1 MEKRAALLAP
11 TRTMASPP
19 VPVLLM
25 SRSLGPG
32 GSERQLAEAA
42 KALDRRRFSP
52 HVACVEATGFRFEE
66 LRQHGIPILEL
77 PMHSFLSRDAWK
89 AAFRLRRYLRE
100 NRIRLVHPF
109 DFTLNI
115 FGVPLARAFG
125 IPVVVSSQRCFWD
138 LVPSRYRMPLWL
150 SHHIAH
156 AVTVNCEALR
166 EHLVERLG
174 VPRRRIHLCY
184 NALDTSIYHHL
195 PRSRPPQLQGAS
207 LIIGVTC
214 VLRPEKGLSTLVEA
228 FARLYAAH
236 PGLRLVVVGSGPQ
249 LAALQQQALQLGIA
263 GACLFQPSTADVLPW
278 LRAIDI
284 FVLPSL
290 SEALSNSLMEAMACG
305 CCAIASRVGG
315 NPELVSHRRTGLLF
329 EPGNADDLADQLRAA
344 VEDATL
350 RMDLSRAG
358 ADFIAANFSIPAS
371 VGRLQRLYQSL
382 LRYPE
387 LDTAS

>member
-1 MEKRAALLAP
+1 M
-11 TRTMASPP
+11 T
-19 VPVLLM
+19 
-25 SRSLGPG
+25 RSLGPG
-32 GSERQLAEAA
+32 GSERQLAETA
-42 KALDRRRFSP
+42 KALDRRLFSP
-52 HVACVEATGFRFEE
+52 HVACVEASGFRFAE
-66 LRQHGIPILEL
+66 LRQRGIPILEL
-77 PMHSFLSRDAWK
+77 PMHSFLGRDAWK
-89 AAFRLRRYLRE
+89 AAGRLRRYLRD
-100 NRIRLVHPF
+100 NCIRLVHPF

-115 FGVPLARAFG
+115 FGVPLARAFRV
-125 IPVVVSSQRCFWD
+125 PVVVSSQRCFWD
-138 LVPSRYRMPLWL
+138 LVPSRYRPPLWL

-166 EHLVERLG
+166 RHLVERLS
-174 VPRRRIHLCY
+174 VPLRRIHVCY
-184 NALDTSIYHHL
+184 NALDTTVYHYL
-195 PRSRPPQLQGAS
+195 PRSRPPQLEGAS
-207 LIIGVTC
+207 LVVGVTC
-214 VLRPEKGLSTLVEA
+214 VLRPEKGLATLVEA
-228 FARLYAAH
+228 FARLHAAH

-249 LAALQQQALQLGIA
+249 LAALERQALQLGVA
-263 GACLFQPSTADVLPW
+263 RACLFQPSTADVLTW

-305 CCAIASRVGG
+305 CCAIASRAGG

-329 EPGNADDLADQLRAA
+329 EPGNADSLADQLRAA

-350 RMDLSRAG
+350 REDLSRAG

-387 LDTAS
+387 SETSP